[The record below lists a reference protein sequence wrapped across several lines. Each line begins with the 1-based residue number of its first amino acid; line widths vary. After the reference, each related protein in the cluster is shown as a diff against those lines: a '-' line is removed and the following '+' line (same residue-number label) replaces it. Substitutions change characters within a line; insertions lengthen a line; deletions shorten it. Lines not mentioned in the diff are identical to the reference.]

1 MIEWEESP
9 WPSEQFD
16 LNIADCCAM
25 IQNIFFFKFLNQGIP
40 DIILNW
46 DYFVWESG
54 PKFSLSFLNPLAA
67 NMSPDRGCCCCC
79 CDD

>member
-9 WPSEQFD
+9 WPSEQFE

-25 IQNIFFFKFLNQGIP
+25 IQNIKKKKKSQGIP

-54 PKFSLSFLNPLAA
+54 PKFSLSFLNQLT
-67 NMSPDRGCCCCC
+67 SCPDRGCYCCC